1 MSVTVQLKEM
11 SLSLNDVE
19 ILKPISATLQAGRLH
34 AITGPNGAGKSSF
47 LKCLLGLMP
56 HKGQIKRHWPD
67 KNKGVAYVPQQLA
80 FEPSLPIT
88 IEEYLTTTLTSKAL
102 FFKRASSV
110 RSQVEVLLE
119 RVGLEGKEHL
129 RLGQLSGG
137 ERQRLMF
144 AQALG
149 QKRHLWCVDEP
160 MTGLDVTAQALITQ
174 ELLSLRAQGV
184 TLLVVHHDPDW
195 VSDYADEVWS
205 INGGLVGHQVNLHA
219 MGTVRLKTPKVMN
232 RDQEVVA

>member
-1 MSVTVQLKEM
+1 
-11 SLSLNDVE
+11 
-19 ILKPISATLQAGRLH
+19 
-34 AITGPNGAGKSSF
+34 
-47 LKCLLGLMP
+47 
-56 HKGQIKRHWPD
+56 
-67 KNKGVAYVPQQLA
+67 
-80 FEPSLPIT
+80 
-88 IEEYLTTTLTSKAL
+88 
-102 FFKRASSV
+102 
-110 RSQVEVLLE
+110 
-119 RVGLEGKEHL
+119 
-129 RLGQLSGG
+129 
-137 ERQRLMF
+137 MF

-219 MGTVRLKTPKVMN
+219 MGTVRLKTPKVMS

>member
-19 ILKPISATLQAGRLH
+19 ILKPISATLQSGRLH

-88 IEEYLTTTLTSKAL
+88 IEEYLTTTITSKAL
-102 FFKRASSV
+102 FLSEHPTFVLRLKSCLSESGWKEKSILGLGNCQAVSV
-110 RSQVEVLLE
+110 R
-119 RVGLEGKEHL
+119 G
-129 RLGQLSGG
+129 
-137 ERQRLMF
+137 
-144 AQALG
+144 
-149 QKRHLWCVDEP
+149 
-160 MTGLDVTAQALITQ
+160 
-174 ELLSLRAQGV
+174 
-184 TLLVVHHDPDW
+184 
-195 VSDYADEVWS
+195 
-205 INGGLVGHQVNLHA
+205 
-219 MGTVRLKTPKVMN
+219 
-232 RDQEVVA
+232 

>member
-19 ILKPISATLQAGRLH
+19 ILKPISATLQSGRLH

-67 KNKGVAYVPQQLA
+67 KNRGVAYVPQQLA

-102 FFKRASSV
+102 FFKRVSSV

-219 MGTVRLKTPKVMN
+219 MGTMRLKTPKVMN
-232 RDQEVVA
+232 RNQEVVA